1 MKQHFKKLS
10 GKKTVIGQRLNQLL
24 NSLSNPAIEV
34 WGLENKITKS
44 VKEYFKKISVEE
56 NVTTDQLCV
65 MIRYNGRG
73 LKMWLWISDTTLRP
87 LATTELLDFFGL
99 PTLNAEITEA
109 QVKAFLYVLSE
120 KYRMAVDQ
128 VRVTISVPDQKAM
141 VRLYRDTDF
150 KCEIQMREMLNHFLL

>member
-1 MKQHFKKLS
+1 MKQHFKKLA
-10 GKKTVIGQRLNQLL
+10 GKKTGIGQRLNQLL
-24 NSLSNPAIEV
+24 TSLSTPAMEV

-44 VKEYFKKISVEE
+44 VREYFKKIAVEE

-65 MIRYNGRG
+65 MIRYNGRV

-87 LATTELLDFFGL
+87 LATSELLNFFGF
-99 PTLNAEITEA
+99 PTLHADATEA
-109 QVKAFLYVLSE
+109 QVKAFLYILSE

-128 VRVTISVPDQKAM
+128 VRLTISVPDQKAM

-150 KCEIQMREMLNHFLL
+150 KCEIPMRDMLNHFLP